1 MTSQNVII
9 DIEKN
14 NTPSKETVINCE
26 SSQEKFKIEVRS
38 EITTEDICPVCLEK
52 FKDLHKVYEF
62 LPCHHYCCENC
73 TKHIKLIRRIDFLYL
88 DCPICRQV
96 VKKLVSKY
104 FLVAPVY

>member
-1 MTSQNVII
+1 MSSQTVII
-9 DIEKN
+9 DIERN
-14 NTPSKETVINCE
+14 NTASKETVNNCE
-26 SSQEKFKIEVRS
+26 NSQKKIKN

-104 FLVAPVY
+104 FLVAPVH

>member
-26 SSQEKFKIEVRS
+26 SSQEKFRIEVRS

-73 TKHIKLIRRIDFLYL
+73 TKHIKLIRRNYRSDEQSRLGM
-88 DCPICRQV
+88 QS
-96 VKKLVSKY
+96 KL
-104 FLVAPVY
+104 LHPRHL

>member
-1 MTSQNVII
+1 MSSQTVII

-14 NTPSKETVINCE
+14 NISSKETVSNYE
-26 SSQEKFKIEVRS
+26 NLQKKIKIDVRS

-73 TKHIKLIRRIDFLYL
+73 TKHIKLIRQIDFLYL
-88 DCPICRQV
+88 DCPMCRQV
-96 VKKLVSKY
+96 VKKLVSI
-104 FLVAPVY
+104 FLVAPIIG